1 MENALSIIS
10 DSGFVKPHHFNTN
23 TFIKEIDNHAF
34 WAILQHYPAHKEQ
47 FDPDIYK
54 LVLVGTDENI
64 PLVIGTL
71 NKIAEYLTTHEL

>member
-1 MENALSIIS
+1 MDVLSIIS
-10 DSGFVKPHHFNTN
+10 EKGFHKPSSFNTN
-23 TFIKEIDNHAF
+23 VYIKEIDDHAF